1 MARQSS
7 SGGVATPRSLVR
19 EWAPV
24 LAFLLLILV
33 ARSTLADHYHV
44 PSGSMEPALLPG
56 DHVLVHKAAYGYRLP
71 FTQHVLWP
79 AQAPQAG
86 DVVIFDSPAD
96 GVRLIKR
103 VVAVAGDVVEVRN
116 GRVWINGEPRWEA
129 AGASDAPTVER
140 YHTRRVPLN
149 LRAGG
154 GPNLAPVEVPEGQV
168 LVLGDHRGN
177 SRDGRFFGFI
187 PAASLYGKA
196 ERVIWRRGAGPV
208 WHGL

>member
-1 MARQSS
+1 MTRQST
-7 SGGVATPRSLVR
+7 SGGAAAPPSLIR

-44 PSGSMEPALLPG
+44 PSGSMEPALMPG
-56 DHVLVHKAAYGYRLP
+56 DHVLVAKSAFGYRLP

-79 AQAPQAG
+79 GECPRSG

-103 VVAVAGDVVEVRN
+103 VVAVAGDVVAVRE
-116 GRVWINGEPRWEA
+116 GRVWINGEPRWEQA
-129 AGASDAPTVER
+129 DAPGELLVER
-140 YHTRRVPLN
+140 YDGQRVAIN
-149 LRAGG
+149 LDAGG
-154 GPNLAPVEVPEGQV
+154 GPNLPPVEVPEGQV

-177 SRDGRFFGFI
+177 SRDGRFFGFV
-187 PAASLYGKA
+187 PVASLYGRA
-196 ERVIWRRGAGPV
+196 AGVFWRRGAGPV
-208 WHGL
+208 WQGL